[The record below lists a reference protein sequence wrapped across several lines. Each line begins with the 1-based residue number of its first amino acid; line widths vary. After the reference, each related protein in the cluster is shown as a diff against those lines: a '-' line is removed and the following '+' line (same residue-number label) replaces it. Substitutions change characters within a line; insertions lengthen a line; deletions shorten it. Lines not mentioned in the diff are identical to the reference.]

1 MAKIVISFSELRA
14 SFALVKVVTEA
25 INVHLPKEVNEKKIA
40 ELGEFCNKSDREVAA
55 ELRSFCN
62 EIDRNFVFVGS
73 REVTIDIPEEFIV
86 GYLNAYGKMAERVVP
101 VGVQVY
107 NALKALKGIFKA
119 FESDVMTLCRDILG
133 TKPIPQEAKDKE

>member
-119 FESDVMTLCRDILG
+119 FESDVMTQCRDILG

>member
-1 MAKIVISFSELRA
+1 MAKVIITFSELRA
-14 SFALVKVVTEA
+14 SMALVKVVAET

-62 EIDRNFVFVGS
+62 EVDHNYVFVGS
-73 REVTIDIPEEFIV
+73 REITVDIPEEFIV
-86 GYLNAYGKMAERVVP
+86 GYLAAYGKMAGRVIP

-119 FESDVMTLCRDILG
+119 FEKDVVALCRDVLG
-133 TKPIPQEAKDKE
+133 VKPIPQEANKE